1 MLTGH
6 SQAGSVHP
14 ATVQPATLLTTSP
27 TQRCAQYLRSVY
39 NRQTMPVYDKCPP
52 TSSKKFINLLIIP
65 KEQPNKR
72 ETEEFIKATI
82 HGNIEAIMRKK
93 ENFELCVVGKLEDG
107 SIAQCVLIQ
116 GARPP

>member
-39 NRQTMPVYDKCPP
+39 NRRTMPVYDKCPP